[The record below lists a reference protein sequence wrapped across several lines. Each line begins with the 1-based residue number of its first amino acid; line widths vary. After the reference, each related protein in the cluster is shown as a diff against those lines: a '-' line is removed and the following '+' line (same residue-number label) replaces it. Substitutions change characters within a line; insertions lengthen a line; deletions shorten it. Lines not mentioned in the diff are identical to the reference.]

1 MSLQRLRLYQLV
13 SPALP
18 VGAFSYAEGLEVLVQ
33 SGRLGDATAL
43 RTWLEAEL
51 ARGALCIEAA
61 ALPGLMRL
69 LAQDDWAAVTDLD
82 HWLLAQ
88 REAPELRAQ
97 QRQMGWSLQQLL
109 ADLGWPLPAAA
120 TRLAWPAAYAHA
132 GHSLELPAEAVVEAY
147 LHGWVANQVSAAVRL
162 VPLGPTEAQKLLLAL
177 GPLLSARA
185 QQLAL
190 ADPHSLWSGGI
201 GAGLAQLGQGELYS
215 RLFRS

>member
-51 ARGALCIEAA
+51 ARGVLCIEAA

-97 QRQMGWSLQQLL
+97 QRQMGWSRQPRP
-109 ADLGWPLPAAA
+109 GWPGRPPLPTPA
-120 TRLAWPAAYAHA
+120 TASNSPQRLWWRPICMA
-132 GHSLELPAEAVVEAY
+132 GS
-147 LHGWVANQVSAAVRL
+147 
-162 VPLGPTEAQKLLLAL
+162 PT
-177 GPLLSARA
+177 R
-185 QQLAL
+185 
-190 ADPHSLWSGGI
+190 
-201 GAGLAQLGQGELYS
+201 
-215 RLFRS
+215 